1 MKLFLIS
8 QDENTSYDTYSDA
21 IVAAD
26 TEDEARKIHPSK
38 YVTNP
43 NWFNRDDS
51 YRYKNAWCDPKEV
64 HVELLSNSSY
74 RTETGLILGS
84 FQF

>member
-26 TEDEARKIHPSK
+26 TEDEARKIHPGGEYGNWDSPYGNDWCSSPKSVSVK
-38 YVTNP
+38 YIGEAA
-43 NWFNRDDS
+43 DDVESGVICAS
-51 YRYKNAWCDPKEV
+51 YHA
-64 HVELLSNSSY
+64 
-74 RTETGLILGS
+74 G
-84 FQF
+84 